1 MIIIIIIIIIIM
13 IIMIKSKKS
22 NLTWTGCTCPELK
35 EVEGSYNWSFPSSQ
49 PLSVLTN
56 RELTN

>member
-1 MIIIIIIIIIIM
+1 
-13 IIMIKSKKS
+13 MIKSKKS

-35 EVEGSYNWSFPSSQ
+35 EVEGSYDWSFPSSQ